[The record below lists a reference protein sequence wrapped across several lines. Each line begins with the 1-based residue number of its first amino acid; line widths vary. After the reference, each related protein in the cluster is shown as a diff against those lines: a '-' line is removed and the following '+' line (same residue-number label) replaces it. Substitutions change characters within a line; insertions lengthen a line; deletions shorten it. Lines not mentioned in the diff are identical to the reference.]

1 MDITI
6 NEKLSGNKLS
16 FNNIFYFNCFK
27 YHLWNT
33 KQKINF
39 INLKTQKT
47 ITMKVKSKIELEFKT
62 PEDAEIIYKTLEVDN
77 ENFLNSKIEDTTITY
92 ETDNDSLTTTLAT
105 IDDLIACE
113 ILSEKIT
120 SINE

>member
-1 MDITI
+1 MEISI
-6 NEKLSGNKLS
+6 NEKLSCNKLS
-16 FNNIFYFNCFK
+16 FNNIFYFNGFK

-47 ITMKVKSKIELEFKT
+47 IIMKVKSKIELEFKT
-62 PEDAEIIYKTLEVDN
+62 HEDAEIIFKTLEVDN
-77 ENFLNSKIEDTTITY
+77 ENFLNSKIENTTITY
-92 ETDNDSLTTTLAT
+92 EIDNESLTTALAT

>member
-1 MDITI
+1 
-6 NEKLSGNKLS
+6 
-16 FNNIFYFNCFK
+16 
-27 YHLWNT
+27 
-33 KQKINF
+33 
-39 INLKTQKT
+39 
-47 ITMKVKSKIELEFKT
+47 MKVKSRIELKFKT
-62 PEDAEIIYKTLEVDN
+62 PEDAKIIYKTLEVDN

-92 ETDNDSLTTTLAT
+92 EIDNESLTTTLAT